1 MENRVDKFLSNL
13 KNRGN
18 MEEVFDLFPDIIFLI
33 KDRNSKFVFCNEA
46 FLKFFNYRNKEEI
59 YGATD
64 RDILPPSIVDNVNQ
78 DDRDVIDNNRRIIN
92 RVELIVGGL
101 GHLTWVTTNKLP
113 LIALDGS
120 VSGLMLTI
128 RVLSRADQLPE
139 SSQKFRKV
147 IEHIQA
153 HLGENIK
160 IPELARLCFLS
171 DSQFRKRFRAQ
182 FRFSPREFILRTR
195 LQVASN
201 MLITTDEPI
210 IEISLKCGFSDQSY
224 FTRQFS
230 KFMGKTPKQYR
241 TYLGHT

>member
-1 MENRVDKFLSNL
+1 
-13 KNRGN
+13 

-113 LIALDGS
+113 LIALDDS
-120 VSGLMLTI
+120 VSGLILTI

-153 HLGENIK
+153 HLGEKLKYQNWQDFASSLIASS
-160 IPELARLCFLS
+160 ENGFVLSFGFRLANSSCVRGC
-171 DSQFRKRFRAQ
+171 K
-182 FRFSPREFILRTR
+182 SPQI
-195 LQVASN
+195 
-201 MLITTDEPI
+201 
-210 IEISLKCGFSDQSY
+210 C
-224 FTRQFS
+224 
-230 KFMGKTPKQYR
+230 
-241 TYLGHT
+241 